1 MGRADFGKLVERH
14 MQAKGLSQ
22 GRLAAR
28 LGEFDDGRY
37 FDATGIR
44 LLIQG
49 KREID
54 DELFSRLVELLDI
67 DPAEAYFTL
76 GIWPADLTLVEYR
89 RLRESGRPAEPA
101 LTRVGGSDTPLAPSL
116 RKARTAPRTEGRR
129 RSNSCCPRLPAH
141 RRRLL
146 GPAHIGQ
153 RVAGVTPAFRGMVT
167 DRKAK
172 P

>member
-54 DELFSRLVELLDI
+54 DELFGRLVSLLGI
-67 DPAEAYFTL
+67 DQAEADYAL
-76 GIWPADLTLVEYR
+76 GRWPTDLTLSEYR
-89 RLRESGRPAEPA
+89 RLRKASPLEPA
-101 LTRVGGSDTPLAPSL
+101 LTRVGGSEPLPAASQ
-116 RKARTAPRTEGRR
+116 RNTHKTAPTTKGRR
-129 RSNSCCPRLPAH
+129 RGNS
-141 RRRLL
+141 
-146 GPAHIGQ
+146 
-153 RVAGVTPAFRGMVT
+153 
-167 DRKAK
+167 
-172 P
+172 

>member
-54 DELFSRLVELLDI
+54 DELFGRLVELLEI
-67 DPAEAYFTL
+67 DRAEAYHAL
-76 GIWPADLTLVEYR
+76 GLWPPDLDLSEYR
-89 RLRESGRPAEPA
+89 RLRESGRPLVPVPA
-101 LTRVGGSDTPLAPSL
+101 RAGGGNTPPASSL
-116 RKARTAPRTEGRR
+116 RPVRRAFSQQGDASTGTLIVVPGWAWGR
-129 RSNSCCPRLPAH
+129 PET
-141 RRRLL
+141 
-146 GPAHIGQ
+146 GQ
-153 RVAGVTPAFRGMVT
+153 KEVA
-167 DRKAK
+167 
-172 P
+172 